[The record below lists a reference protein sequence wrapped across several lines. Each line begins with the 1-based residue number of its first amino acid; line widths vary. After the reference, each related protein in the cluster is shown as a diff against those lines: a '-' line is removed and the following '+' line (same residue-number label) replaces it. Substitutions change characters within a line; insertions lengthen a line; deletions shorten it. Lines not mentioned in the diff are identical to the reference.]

1 MRPKSY
7 LIDFINLIVYV
18 IFRPVIEYYMVIRNL
33 LEVNMP
39 RRKSGDGIEKV
50 SCNNFG
56 MRVREIRLKKKITKE
71 RFAEQIGVQPSYI
84 PQLERGEKNPSFDV
98 LINIIMA
105 LEVTPDELLCDYS
118 IAEKQTINNKININV
133 SELSKSDQRHIEQL
147 VNFEIE
153 YLRKT
158 QKNKD

>member
-1 MRPKSY
+1 
-7 LIDFINLIVYV
+7 
-18 IFRPVIEYYMVIRNL
+18 MVRYNL

-50 SCNNFG
+50 SCNHFG
-56 MRVREIRLKKKITKE
+56 MRVREIRQKKKITKE
-71 RFAEQIGVQPSYI
+71 KFAEQIGVQASYI

-98 LINIIMA
+98 LINIMMA

-118 IAEKQTINNKININV
+118 PAEKQAINNKININV

-147 VNFEIE
+147 VNLEIE
-153 YLRKT
+153 YLK
-158 QKNKD
+158 KNTEK